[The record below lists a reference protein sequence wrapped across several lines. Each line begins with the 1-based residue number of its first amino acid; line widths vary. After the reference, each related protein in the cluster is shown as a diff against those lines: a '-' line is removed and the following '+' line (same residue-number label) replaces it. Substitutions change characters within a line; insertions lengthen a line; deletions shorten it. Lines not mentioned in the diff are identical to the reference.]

1 MKPHTMSEIRQ
12 GIRAALEKWGG
23 VPDVFPVSQGTEAV
37 MGVLLKYI
45 PVEHFNRGDAES
57 DLILVERKELE
68 ALRAFHAAC
77 GGRAPNPHGLSEA
90 WVPG

>member
-23 VPDVFPVSQGTEAV
+23 CPDLFPPAQGTEAV
-37 MGVLLKYI
+37 MGVLLKFI

-57 DLILVERKELE
+57 DLVLVERKELE
-68 ALRAFHAAC
+68 ALRVFHAAC
-77 GGRAPNPHGLSEA
+77 GGFPKAGEPK
-90 WVPG
+90 